1 MDKRVIKKGMEA
13 LVMIDEDVANAVEQV
28 GYPASRLRPVGFET
42 LFSAILSQQI
52 STDAA
57 RAIRK
62 RVIALMHNDV
72 SAKSLLMVDPEA
84 LRSAGMSY
92 RKIEYARGLAEAI
105 LEGRLDL
112 QGMREQTDDEVISA
126 ITALR
131 GFGLWSAEI
140 YLMFALRRR
149 DVFPAG
155 DLALRSSLGILKDLD
170 GKLTPKQ
177 ARQLVEH
184 WSPWRSVGS
193 LFLWH
198 YYRGA
203 PN

>member
-28 GYPASRLRPVGFET
+28 GYPAPRLRPVGFET
-42 LFSAILSQQI
+42 MFAAILSQQI

-57 RAIRK
+57 RAIRE
-62 RVIALMHNDV
+62 RVIALMHDV
-72 SAKSLLMVDPEA
+72 SAKSLLKVDPEA

-105 LEGRLDL
+105 FEGRLDL

-155 DLALRSSLGILKDLD
+155 DLALRSSLGILKDLE

-177 ARQLVEH
+177 ARELVEH

>member
-1 MDKRVIKKGMEA
+1 MDKRVIKRGMEA
-13 LVMIDEDVANAVEQV
+13 LIEVDEDLANAVEQV
-28 GYPASRLRPVGFET
+28 GFPAPRLRPVGFDT
-42 LFSAILSQQI
+42 LFATIVSQQI

-57 RAIRK
+57 RAIREC
-62 RVIALMHNDV
+62 VLALMDDSSPN
-72 SAKSLLMVDPEA
+72 SLLKLDPEA
-84 LRSAGMSY
+84 LRSAGLSY

-105 LEGRLDL
+105 VEGQLDL
-112 QGMREQTDDEVISA
+112 QGMRNQTDNEVIA
-126 ITALR
+126 TLTALR

-140 YLMFALRRR
+140 YLMFTLRRR

-155 DLALRSSLGILKDLD
+155 DLALRSSLGKLKGLD

-177 ARQLVEH
+177 ARDLVEH

-203 PN
+203 PT

>member
-1 MDKRVIKKGMEA
+1 MTSLLVSVFLYIHLTQTCLSYPHQFKRVSILPVENGITIK
-13 LVMIDEDVANAVEQV
+13 V
-28 GYPASRLRPVGFET
+28 
-42 LFSAILSQQI
+42 
-52 STDAA
+52 
-57 RAIRK
+57 
-62 RVIALMHNDV
+62 DV
-72 SAKSLLMVDPEA
+72 SAKSLLQVDPEA

-105 LEGRLDL
+105 VERRLDL
-112 QGMREQTDDEVISA
+112 QGMREQIDDEVIST

-140 YLMFALRRR
+140 YLMFSLRRR

-155 DLALRSSLGILKDLD
+155 DLALRSSLGILKDMED
-170 GKLTPKQ
+170 KLTPTQ
-177 ARQLVEH
+177 ARQLVAH

>member
-28 GYPASRLRPVGFET
+28 GYPAPRLRPVGFET
-42 LFSAILSQQI
+42 LFAAILSQQI

-62 RVIALMHNDV
+62 RVIALMHDV

-105 LEGRLDL
+105 FEGRLDL

-155 DLALRSSLGILKDLD
+155 DLALRSSLGILKDLE

-177 ARQLVEH
+177 ARELVEH

>member
-1 MDKRVIKKGMEA
+1 MDKRVIKRGMEA
-13 LVMIDEDVANAVEQV
+13 LVEIDGDIAHAVEQV
-28 GYPASRLRPVGFET
+28 GFPAPRLRPIGFGT
-42 LFSAILSQQI
+42 MFATIVSQQI

-57 RAIRK
+57 RAISG
-62 RVIALMHNDV
+62 RVLDLMGDI
-72 SAKSLLMVDPEA
+72 SPKSLLDVDPGA

-105 LEGRLDL
+105 VDGRLDL
-112 QGMREQTDDEVISA
+112 LAMRNQTDEEVIAA

-131 GFGLWSAEI
+131 GFGPWSAEI
-140 YLMFALRRR
+140 YLMFSLRRR

-155 DLALRSSLGILKDLD
+155 DLALRSSLGKLKGFD

-177 ARQLVEH
+177 ARDLVAH
-184 WSPWRSVGS
+184 WSPWRSVGA

-198 YYRGA
+198 YHRGA
-203 PN
+203 PT

>member
-13 LVMIDEDVANAVEQV
+13 LVMIDEDVANVVEQV
-28 GYPASRLRPVGFET
+28 GYPAPRLRPVGFET
-42 LFSAILSQQI
+42 MFAAILSQQI

-57 RAIRK
+57 RAIRE
-62 RVIALMHNDV
+62 RVMALMDDV
-72 SAKSLLMVDPEA
+72 SAKSLLKVDPEA

-92 RKIEYARGLAEAI
+92 RKIEYAKGLAEAI
-105 LEGRLDL
+105 VEGRLDL

-140 YLMFALRRR
+140 YLMFSLRRH

-155 DLALRSSLGILKDLD
+155 DLALRSSLRILKDLD

-177 ARQLVEH
+177 ARELVEH

>member
-1 MDKRVIKKGMEA
+1 MDKRIIKKGMDA
-13 LVMIDEDVANAVEQV
+13 LAKVDEDIANAVEQV
-28 GYPASRLRPVGFET
+28 GLPAPRLRPAGFNT
-42 LFSAILSQQI
+42 MFATIVSQQI

-57 RAIRK
+57 RAIRE
-62 RVIALMHNDV
+62 RVLALMDEV
-72 SAKSLLMVDPEA
+72 SPNSFLKLDPEA
-84 LRSAGMSY
+84 LRNAGMSY
-92 RKIEYARGLAEAI
+92 RIIAYARGLADAI
-105 LEGRLDL
+105 VGGQLDL
-112 QGMREQTDDEVISA
+112 HGMSKQTDNEVIAA

-140 YLMFALRRR
+140 YLMFSLRRR

-155 DLALRSSLGILKDLD
+155 DLALRSSLGKLKGID

-177 ARQLVEH
+177 ARELVEH

-203 PN
+203 PT